1 MNKNKGYNNY
11 QFKIHIKNTIK
22 TQNKPHFI
30 IENDQYDNSR
40 NIMNKLK
47 KSAQC
52 NKKNTQNNTFIIL
65 FPQLKEKVKI
75 NIFIRSLKDF
85 LNKQERLEYTKNS
98 NNQLIKK
105 GSI

>member
-11 QFKIHIKNTIK
+11 QLKIHIKNTIK

-30 IENDQYDNSR
+30 IENDKYDNSR

-52 NKKNTQNNTFIIL
+52 NTKNNTFIIL

-75 NIFIRSLKDF
+75 NIFIRLLKNF